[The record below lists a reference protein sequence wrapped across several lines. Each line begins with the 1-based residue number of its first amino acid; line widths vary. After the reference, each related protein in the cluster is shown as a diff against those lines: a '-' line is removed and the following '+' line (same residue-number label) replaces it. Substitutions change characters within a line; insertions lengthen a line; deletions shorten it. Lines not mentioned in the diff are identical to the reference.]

1 MSARLR
7 TALIA
12 AALLVRAATAQG
24 QPAALPSAAEIL
36 KTFERVVQLMDST
49 RIAVPELAR
58 AGEPLAENA
67 RQTLVNL
74 RSGGTQNSPMVYSF
88 LINLRGYL
96 ALSDAV
102 PKPATLT
109 DEARRQFS
117 ELRDAQDRVDAYL
130 RALLA
135 RKEAQ
140 LQDPDRDALRR
151 YADANQKVVSPQS
164 GAPRVVFLGDSITDM
179 WRLNEY
185 FEPERDFVNR
195 GIGGQ
200 ITSQMLGRMMA
211 DVINLKPAAILVL
224 AGTNDIARGVPL
236 EAIENNLNMIAQL
249 AESNK
254 IVPIFASL
262 LPVSD
267 YHRDQNPGYEQTLR
281 RPPQTIRAVN
291 VWLQRFCQEHKY
303 VYVDYFAKVVDN
315 SGFLTAD
322 MSDDGLHPNSKGYRI
337 MAPLALEAIDKVVRQ
352 PPPPQKKRGGILGIF
367 NRGSSEPKP

>member
-1 MSARLR
+1 MRARLR

-12 AALLVRAATAQG
+12 AALLARASVAQP
-24 QPAALPSAAEIL
+24 QPAALPSAGEIL
-36 KTFERVVQLMDST
+36 KNFERVVQLMDST
-49 RIAVPELAR
+49 RVAVPELSR

-88 LINLRGYL
+88 LLNLRGYL

-109 DEARRQFS
+109 DEARQQFS
-117 ELRDAQDRVDAYL
+117 ELRDAQDRVEAYF

-140 LQDPDRDALRR
+140 LQDPDRDNLRR
-151 YADANQKVVSPQS
+151 YAEANQKQVSPQP

-185 FEPERDFVNR
+185 FAPERDFVNR
-195 GIGGQ
+195 GISGQ
-200 ITSQMLGRMMA
+200 ITGQMLGRMMT
-211 DVINLKPAAILVL
+211 DVINLKPAALLVL

-236 EAIENNLNMIAQL
+236 EAIENNLSMIAEL
-249 AESNK
+249 AEANK
-254 IVPIFASL
+254 IVPLFASL

-267 YHRDQNPGYEQTLR
+267 YHRDQNPSYEQSLR
-281 RPPQTIRAVN
+281 RPPQTIRALN

-303 VYVDYFAKVVDN
+303 VYVDYFSKLVDN

-337 MAPLALEAIDKVVRQ
+337 MAPMALEAIDKVVKQ
-352 PPPPQKKRGGILGIF
+352 PPPPQKKRGGLLGIF
-367 NRGSSEPKP
+367 NRGSSEKKP